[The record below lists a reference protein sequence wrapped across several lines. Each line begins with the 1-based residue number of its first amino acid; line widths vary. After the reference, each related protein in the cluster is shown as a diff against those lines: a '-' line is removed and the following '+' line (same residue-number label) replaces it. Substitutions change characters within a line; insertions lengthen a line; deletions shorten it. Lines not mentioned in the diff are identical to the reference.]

1 MTNFNLRTTEA
12 LSRVQSCIR
21 RPFDLNALMEAEKGK
36 AENES
41 EDQGRNE
48 NENSADKYLLTL
60 IKRWKNRVAALM
72 SL

>member
-1 MTNFNLRTTEA
+1 
-12 LSRVQSCIR
+12 
-21 RPFDLNALMEAEKGK
+21 MEAEKGK

-60 IKRWKNRVAALM
+60 IKRRKNRVAALM